1 MGSEPEL
8 RARLA
13 DWLNR
18 VERTWQV
25 VVSDMLNPPEAAAV
39 QAYCQRLSS
48 VQWCLWGGYPQAERV
63 RVALAPAQRPLTPAD
78 VPLTLLG
85 IAGNFLFDPASHRD
99 FLGAILGTGLVRE
112 KVGDILVLGERGAQV
127 IVVPELAEF
136 LCTHLTH
143 VRSVPVTV
151 TVLDWAELQVPPPQ
165 TKNLTT
171 VEASLRLDA
180 LGSAG
185 FGLSRTKM
193 VDWIKQGEV
202 RVNWQTITQP
212 SYLLKTG
219 DVIAIRG
226 KGKVVV
232 GEITLTKKDRY
243 RIDLTRFS

>member
-1 MGSEPEL
+1 MGLTPEL
-8 RARLA
+8 RSRLE
-13 DWLNR
+13 DWLDR
-18 VERTWQV
+18 AERTWQV
-25 VVSDMLNPPEAAAV
+25 VVSDFLSPPEALAV
-39 QAYCQRLSS
+39 QAHCDRLSR
-48 VQWCLWGGYPQAERV
+48 VQCYTWGGYPQAERV
-63 RVALAPAQRPLTPAD
+63 RVAVAPTDIPLAVTD

-85 IAGNFLFDPASHRD
+85 VAGNFLFDPASHRD

-127 IVVPELAEF
+127 LVVPELAGF
-136 LCTHLTH
+136 LCTHLTQ

-151 TVLDWAELQVPPPQ
+151 SPLPWEELRVPEPR

-185 FGLSRTKM
+185 FGLSRAKM

-212 SYLLKTG
+212 SHALKTG
-219 DVIAIRG
+219 DTIVIRG
-226 KGKVVV
+226 KGRVVV
-232 GEITLTKKDRY
+232 GAITLTKKDRY
-243 RIDLTRFS
+243 RVDLTRFS

>member
-13 DWLNR
+13 DWINR

-112 KVGDILVLGERGAQV
+112 KVGDIHVLGERGAQV

-151 TVLDWAELQVPPPQ
+151 TVLDWAELQVPPPR

>member
-8 RARLA
+8 QARLA
-13 DWLNR
+13 DWIDR
-18 VERTWQV
+18 MERTRQV

-39 QAYCQRLSS
+39 QAYCQRLST

-127 IVVPELAEF
+127 IIVPELAEF

-151 TVLDWAELQVPPPQ
+151 TVLDWAELQVPPPR

-226 KGKVVV
+226 KGRVVV

>member
-1 MGSEPEL
+1 
-8 RARLA
+8 
-13 DWLNR
+13 
-18 VERTWQV
+18 
-25 VVSDMLNPPEAAAV
+25 
-39 QAYCQRLSS
+39 
-48 VQWCLWGGYPQAERV
+48 
-63 RVALAPAQRPLTPAD
+63 
-78 VPLTLLG
+78 
-85 IAGNFLFDPASHRD
+85 
-99 FLGAILGTGLVRE
+99 
-112 KVGDILVLGERGAQV
+112 
-127 IVVPELAEF
+127 
-136 LCTHLTH
+136 
-143 VRSVPVTV
+143 
-151 TVLDWAELQVPPPQ
+151 
-165 TKNLTT
+165 
-171 VEASLRLDA
+171 LRLDA